1 MGFFGKREA
10 PGDTTGHVD
19 AIIEAPG
26 PDPEK
31 QQVAHDEDF
40 HTALPQIP
48 QAAPTIDP
56 AVEARLLRK
65 LDLRVPTLL
74 GFLCKFQY
82 SFHSRTHT
90 FTAHPTSSYP
100 ALITFH
106 LWSFSEHI

>member
-26 PDPEK
+26 SDPEK

-48 QAAPTIDP
+48 QVTPTIDP
-56 AVEARLLRK
+56 TVEARLLRK

-82 SFHSRTHT
+82 SFLLPHSHFHR
-90 FTAHPTSSYP
+90 SSDFF
-100 ALITFH
+100 LSCLVTFH
-106 LWSFSEHI
+106 L

>member
-10 PGDTTGHVD
+10 PGDATGHVD
-19 AIIEAPG
+19 AIVEAPG

-48 QAAPTIDP
+48 QATPTIDP

-74 GFLCKFQY
+74 GFLCKLQY
-82 SFHSRTHT
+82 PF
-90 FTAHPTSSYP
+90 
-100 ALITFH
+100 
-106 LWSFSEHI
+106 